1 MGTQDAKGKEEMNS
15 ARLSVSDRA
24 KDINFLKDVINQLR
38 LVYYLLRDA
47 DVPFYLKLLPFV
59 SVIYVLWPLDLV
71 PDLLPIFGQ
80 LDDLT
85 ALFLGAKLFV
95 ELSPREIVDYYL
107 RELKSGVG
115 GLDAGN
121 LKGDEGKDEPVVI
134 LEDDVK

>member
-1 MGTQDAKGKEEMNS
+1 
-15 ARLSVSDRA
+15 
-24 KDINFLKDVINQLR
+24 VINQLR

-107 RELKSGVG
+107 QELKSGVG